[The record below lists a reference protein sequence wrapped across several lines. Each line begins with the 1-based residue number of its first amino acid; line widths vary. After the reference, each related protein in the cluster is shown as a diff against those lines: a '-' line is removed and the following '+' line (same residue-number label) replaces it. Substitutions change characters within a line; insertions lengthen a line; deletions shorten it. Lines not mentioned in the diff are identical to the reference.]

1 MQQQKFAIAEEKELK
16 WSGSDRKI
24 EISTT
29 KYGVHISLS
38 SRWQKIKT
46 TTITPPYS
54 KEKQTTL
61 CLQYVVISKNAY
73 LKILIEIGFFNEAV

>member
-1 MQQQKFAIAEEKELK
+1 MQQQKLAIAEEKELK
-16 WSGSDRKI
+16 WSGSDSKI

-29 KYGVHISLS
+29 QYGVRISLS

-61 CLQYVVISKNAY
+61 YLQYVVISKNAN
-73 LKILIEIGFFNEAV
+73 LKILIEIEFCNGAV